1 MAIPEE
7 LKKALGNPGIWGYC
21 KESEYEGFLKQLD
34 ERGYFND
41 LERSGGVVHKE
52 PFKTFDY
59 KDSIVESDF
68 SHEPFSEDDIVV
80 GLWCVS
86 KEYQKPAL

>member
-1 MAIPEE
+1 MD
-7 LKKALGNPGIWGYC
+7 LKKAFGNPGIWGYC
-21 KESEYEGFLKQLD
+21 KKAEYESFLKQLD

-41 LERSGGVVHKE
+41 LERSGGKIAE
-52 PFKTFDY
+52 YRYREFQY

-68 SHEPFSEDDIVV
+68 SHEPFHEEDIVV

-86 KEYQKPAL
+86 KEHLQVKPE